1 MHPILTQGRRLAL
14 YLFLFLQ
21 AGWLLGEVLASS
33 TGAPRLQAAL
43 LAVPLLLIHAWS
55 CLASWYLCRSLPL
68 RTTRPERLI
77 VAQLAAA
84 LVASGV
90 LLAIGMLWAPAIDR
104 LTAWTD
110 GAWKDSAE
118 LFAEGRALIFVFA
131 FLVFSLA
138 VAVHYLFLAAAASR
152 RAEGR
157 AFELRILA
165 QEAELK
171 ALKAQ
176 LDPHFL
182 FNSLNA
188 ISGFVVADPEKA
200 RGMCVRLGDFLRRSL
215 KTGDRQ
221 TISLAEELALV
232 GSYLDVER
240 VRFGDRLEVERAID
254 EEAAGCRVL
263 PLILQPLVEN
273 AVRHGIAQLLD
284 GGTVSLAARVER
296 GRLAVAVENPYDGEV
311 APQPEGIGLSNVR
324 RRLAVAYGGE
334 GSLRVEENGE
344 RFRVELRVPAREAL
358 TRDE

>member
-1 MHPILTQGRRLAL
+1 MHPILAQGRRLGL

-33 TGAPRLQAAL
+33 TGAPRPQAAL
-43 LAVPLLLIHAWS
+43 VAVPLLLIHAWS

-68 RTTRPERLI
+68 GPTRPERLI

-84 LVASGV
+84 LAASG
-90 LLAIGMLWAPAIDR
+90 LLVAIGTLWASALDR
-104 LTAWTD
+104 STAWQD
-110 GAWKDSAE
+110 SAWQDSAE
-118 LFAEGRALIFVFA
+118 LFAEGRTLVFVFA

-157 AFELRILA
+157 AYELRILA
-165 QEAELK
+165 QGAELK

-182 FNSLNA
+182 FNSLNS

-200 RGMCVRLGDFLRRSL
+200 RRMCVRLADFLRRSL
-215 KTGDRQ
+215 KTGDRSS
-221 TISLAEELALV
+221 ISLAEEMALV
-232 GSYLDVER
+232 GSYLDIER
-240 VRFGDRLEVERAID
+240 VRFGDRLTVERAVD
-254 EEAAGCRVL
+254 EAAAGCRVP

-273 AVRHGIAQLLD
+273 AVRHGIAQCLD

-296 GRLAVAVENPYDGEV
+296 GRLAVAVENPYDGD
-311 APQPEGIGLSNVR
+311 IGTRRSGLGLANVR

-334 GSLRVEENGE
+334 GSLRIEEKGG
-344 RFRVELRVPAREAL
+344 RFRVELSLPAQEAP
-358 TRDE
+358 TDD